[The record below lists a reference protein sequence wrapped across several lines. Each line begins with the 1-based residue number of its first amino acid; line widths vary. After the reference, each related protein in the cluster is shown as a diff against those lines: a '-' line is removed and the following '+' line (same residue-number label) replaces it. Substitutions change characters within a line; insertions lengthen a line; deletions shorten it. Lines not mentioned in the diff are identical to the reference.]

1 MDSQNTK
8 FNRILL
14 TILVILYLVTLVSF
28 GYANWVSDSEP
39 MQWWMILLNSLIVS
53 IPLVLLFGSIYVMII
68 AWREHASR
76 GMVNPRLAKII
87 RWSPRVA
94 AIAIIFFVSLFSLDV
109 FSMQAPIF
117 ELIAGFLV
125 HNIPSIIMIVLLV
138 FAWQRPAVGF
148 VAFTIAAVSF
158 ALFFVRGVESL
169 PNLLLLMR
177 QPILSWS

>member
-1 MDSQNTK
+1 MVDDIAQLVD
-8 FNRILL
+8 RIDPFG
-14 TILVILYLVTLVSF
+14 IAVWVYLCDDHRLARARQPWHGQSPL
-28 GYANWVSDSEP
+28 GEDH
-39 MQWWMILLNSLIVS
+39 
-53 IPLVLLFGSIYVMII
+53 PLVAACGCHRHHLL
-68 AWREHASR
+68 
-76 GMVNPRLAKII
+76 
-87 RWSPRVA
+87 
-94 AIAIIFFVSLFSLDV
+94 VSLFSLDV

-169 PNLLLLMR
+169 PNLLLFAF
-177 QPILSWS
+177 PILMVALLFHADWKWLNSQSST